1 RGRAVLG
8 GVALAQFTAA
18 SEDVRF
24 GFHAFA
30 HVWVVEF
37 ERGSVGA
44 DSGNVVEV
52 VSGWWARRGPLQ
64 RVAVPPGVV
73 DGDDFAV
80 VIAGEDVPEER
91 EHGDAESEG

>member
-1 RGRAVLG
+1 MAPSSVVLPLRDSFEPGRAVLG

-44 DSGNVVEV
+44 DSGR
-52 VSGWWARRGPLQ
+52 SYSAGRGRR
-64 RVAVPPGVV
+64 R
-73 DGDDFAV
+73 
-80 VIAGEDVPEER
+80 
-91 EHGDAESEG
+91 